1 MLPWASIFTTPFG
14 VLICC
19 ALPSVKGTPLIAVM
33 VTGLPSASLSFAN
46 GLSATG
52 VLNAVLYV
60 SSLATG
66 GVFGVGANGDKGVQL
81 PPPKPCSNGL
91 ITEDNIGYSIP
102 KGGILSNTRF
112 SINGFIP
119 SATDVSPTRVS

>member
-1 MLPWASIFTTPFG
+1 MLPWASMFTTPFG

-19 ALPSVKGTPLIAVM
+19 ALPGVKGTPLIAVI
-33 VTGLPSASLSFAN
+33 VSGLPSASLSFAN

-66 GVFGVGANGDKGVQL
+66 GVFGLGANGDKNVQL

-91 ITEDNIGYSIP
+91 ITEGNIGYSIP
-102 KGGILSNTRF
+102 KGGILSTTRF
-112 SINGFIP
+112 NIKGLMP
-119 SATDVSPTRVS
+119 SATDVSPARVS

>member
-1 MLPWASIFTTPFG
+1 MVPWASMFTIPFG

-19 ALPSVKGTPLIAVM
+19 AVPGVKGTPLIAVM
-33 VTGLPSASLSFAN
+33 VNGLPSASVSFAD

-66 GVFGVGANGDKGVQL
+66 GVFGAAETLMVPVAVEL
-81 PPPKPCSNGL
+81 PPW
-91 ITEDNIGYSIP
+91 
-102 KGGILSNTRF
+102 
-112 SINGFIP
+112 P
-119 SATDVSPTRVS
+119 SLML